1 MSRIFISAALK
12 SSGKTTVSIGLCA
25 ALTQRDL
32 IVQSFKKG
40 PDYIDP
46 YWLAQATGRDCYNLD
61 FYTMQREEILALMQA
76 KMQDADFT
84 LIEGNK
90 GLYDGLDLDGS
101 NSNAALATL
110 TQTPVILVLNARGM
124 TRGIAPLILGYQ
136 AFDKNVSIKGVILN
150 RLGGSRHE
158 SKLRNVIEHY
168 TDVKV
173 VGAIHNDKRFTINER
188 HLGLV
193 PGHED
198 PFCTEKIELL
208 AQAVNEQVNIDAVIT
223 IAKQSTRLAANTIK
237 IDAINSGTI
246 NTETATNDTI
256 TAKAINNETISN
268 ETNINRKTDIKLG
281 LIRCPAFGFYYPD
294 DLQALQKAGAELI
307 EIDPFNDE
315 NFPQVDALFIGG
327 GFPETHLQLLEANK
341 KMRTA
346 IKNAIDNGLPTYAEC
361 GGLMYLAHSIVWQHD
376 DRIEKADMVGCINTD
391 IIVEQR
397 PQGRGYVQLEETEHS
412 LWPGKTDSIISAH
425 EFHYSRFCEVLSDTP
440 CGTPH
445 NTPPDEANIKHSNNG
460 QDTTK
465 NVKFAFKVKR
475 GAGIDGES
483 DGYIYKN
490 LLATYSHQR
499 NTWNNPWA
507 QRFINFARQHKNKR
521 QVNK

>member
-1 MSRIFISAALK
+1 MQRIFISAAHK

-25 ALTQRDL
+25 ALKQRDL
-32 IVQSFKKG
+32 VVQSFKKG

-61 FYTMQREEILALMQA
+61 FYTMEREEILSMMKHKSQGT
-76 KMQDADFT
+76 DVT

-168 TDVKV
+168 TDVEV
-173 VGAIHNDKRFTINER
+173 VGAIHNDDRFDIDER

-198 PFCTEKIELL
+198 PFCTQKIDLL
-208 AQAVNEQVNIDAVIT
+208 ADAVNEQVNLDAVLA
-223 IAKQSTRLAANTIK
+223 IAGQTPELPAVDLDTEIQP
-237 IDAINSGTI
+237 AIHV
-246 NTETATNDTI
+246 
-256 TAKAINNETISN
+256 K
-268 ETNINRKTDIKLG
+268 DIKLG
-281 LIRCPAFGFYYPD
+281 LVRCSAFGFYYPD
-294 DLQALQKAGAELI
+294 DLQALQDAGAELI
-307 EIDPFNDE
+307 EIDPCHQTE
-315 NFPQVDALFIGG
+315 LPEIDALFIGG
-327 GFPETHLQLLEANK
+327 GFPETHMNELEANK
-341 KMRTA
+341 SLRTA
-346 IKNAIDNGLPTYAEC
+346 IKSAIDNGLPAYAEC
-361 GGLMYLAHSIVWQHD
+361 GGLMYLARSIQWNK
-376 DRIEKADMVGCINTD
+376 EKCEMVGCIDTD
-391 IIVEQR
+391 IIMEKT

-412 LWPGKTDSIISAH
+412 LWPKPPSWEKAGTKKSWIINAH
-425 EFHYSRFCEVLSDTP
+425 EFHYSRF
-440 CGTPH
+440 
-445 NTPPDEANIKHSNNG
+445 NNIGNDV
-460 QDTTK
+460 Q
-465 NVKFAFKVKR
+465 FAFHVKR
-475 GAGIDGES
+475 GMGINGKS
-483 DGYIYKN
+483 DGYVYKN
-490 LLATYSHQR
+490 LLANYTHQR

-507 QRFINFARQHKNKR
+507 QRFIDFARSHKTQPEKT
-521 QVNK
+521 